1 MCLYVQIA
9 GQTGW
14 TGLANDHIL
23 MIKHGYISNTLCLSG
38 SHGYIHERAWLVSYR
53 MMTRLELQSGE
64 YLSTLMRIGI
74 L

>member
-38 SHGYIHERAWLVSYR
+38 LHGYIHEKALAS
-53 MMTRLELQSGE
+53 L
-64 YLSTLMRIGI
+64 LSNDDKIGTAI
-74 L
+74 W